1 MKQAAKREPARAPE
15 LMEVEGERVRITG
28 HPDVGRLTIAIGEA
42 CEITLGAFEAAQF
55 ALLLLNVASTVQRE
69 HLGAASH
76 PAPDVGTER
85 VM

>member
-1 MKQAAKREPARAPE
+1 MGQAAKRLIQAGA
-15 LMEVEGERVRITG
+15 LIQVEGESVRITG
-28 HPDVGRLTIAIGEA
+28 HPDVERVTIAIGEA
-42 CEITLGAFEAAQF
+42 CEITLGAVEASQF